1 MGAGDAEAQQ
11 GVIQSHLDTWTWQVT
26 SFLPESLP
34 TYLLLPAAHP
44 SAVEPES
51 CPRQPPAVGPS
62 VK

>member
-11 GVIQSHLDTWTWQVT
+11 GVIQSHLDTWTWQVA

-44 SAVEPES
+44 SAVEPLS
-51 CPRQPPAVGPS
+51 PAQGSPLQWGPL
-62 VK
+62 

>member
-11 GVIQSHLDTWTWQVT
+11 EGIQSHLDTWTWQMA

-44 SAVEPES
+44 GAVEPLS
-51 CPRQPPAVGPS
+51 PA
-62 VK
+62 